1 MNLDSIRRA
10 LRAKGLTPATFVP
23 EASGGRVQ
31 EATIRVARLVEGNCL
46 HAIPVGS
53 PEPWPG
59 TLAYLDGVQRSQV
72 VGYAGSS
79 VILVAEIA
87 AAVRERHERRLHT
100 VLEERRTLVL
110 ARPDALAMAGD
121 ALGQMEWVPLPDDEA
136 PHPVRDL
143 VQAARALDQSRGAL
157 ELALG
162 DRYRARSDGWLLIDG
177 SLSES
182 PGWAADSRMV
192 AVSKSHSVLPFER
205 EDLELYLRLP
215 VAHRSSVYA
224 PETRSL
230 APVHAWGLRLWSWE
244 GKDLLHGLIRVEV
257 APSNGSPEVADAIS
271 RWILTERAPL
281 SAPDRRWDRLLYGI
295 YSVEQYLKAGASPLN
310 STHAS

>member
-10 LRAKGLTPATFVP
+10 LKAKGLTPASLVP
-23 EASGGRVQ
+23 EASGGRME
-31 EATIRVARLVEGNCL
+31 EATIRVARLVESDRL
-46 HAIPVGS
+46 KAIPVGT

-59 TLAYLDGVQRSQV
+59 PLAYLDGVQRSQV
-72 VGYAGSS
+72 VGYAGSAPI
-79 VILVAEIA
+79 VVAEIA

-100 VLEERRTLVL
+100 VMEERRTLVL
-110 ARPDALAMAGD
+110 GRPDAIALAGD
-121 ALGQMEWVPLPDDEA
+121 ALDQLERVSLPDDEA
-136 PHPVRDL
+136 AHPVRDL
-143 VQAARALDQSRGAL
+143 VLAARALDRSRGAL
-157 ELALG
+157 EILLG
-162 DRYRARSDGWLLIDG
+162 NRYRTRSDGWLLIDG

-182 PGWAADSRMV
+182 PGWAADARMV
-192 AVSKSHSVLPFER
+192 AISKSHSILPFER

-224 PETRSL
+224 PQTRSL
-230 APVHAWGLRLWSWE
+230 APVCAWGLRLWSWE

-257 APSNGSPEVADAIS
+257 TPANGTAEVADAIS

-295 YSVEQYLKAGASPLN
+295 YSVEQYLKATYI
-310 STHAS
+310 ST

>member
-1 MNLDSIRRA
+1 MNLRSIRQA
-10 LRAKGLTPATFVP
+10 LRAKGLTPATLVP
-23 EASGGRVQ
+23 EASGGRME
-31 EATIRVARLVEGNCL
+31 EASIRLARLVEGSCL
-46 HAIPVGS
+46 SAIRVGS

-59 TLAYLDGVQRSQV
+59 TLAYLDGVQRSEV
-72 VGYAGSS
+72 VGYAGSAPI
-79 VILVAEIA
+79 VVAEIA
-87 AAVRERHERRLHT
+87 AAVRERHDRRLHT

-110 ARPDALAMAGD
+110 ARPEAIAMAGD
-121 ALGQMEWVPLPDDEA
+121 ALGEMERVSLPDDEP

-143 VQAARALDQSRGAL
+143 VQAARALDRSRGAL
-157 ELALG
+157 EILLG
-162 DRYRARSDGWLLIDG
+162 DRYRSRSDGWLLVDG

-182 PGWAADSRMV
+182 PKWAVDGRMV
-192 AVSKSHSVLPFER
+192 AISKSHSILPFER

-224 PETRSL
+224 PQTRSL
-230 APVHAWGLRLWSWE
+230 APVLAWGLRLWPWE

-257 APSNGSPEVADAIS
+257 APTNGSSELADAIS

-281 SAPDRRWDRLLYGI
+281 STPDRRWDRLLYGI
-295 YSVEQYLKAGASPLN
+295 YSVEQYLKAGTSPLN